1 MALSI
6 LKQNNIYYL
15 KGKLNSSTS
24 RSFIIHFEHIIS
36 NNDSVEINVEGINEI
51 DINGVNAFDI
61 LKSIALNM
69 SKVLSVSSNHK
80 NEIYNSISFNNA
92 A

>member
-6 LKQNNIYYL
+6 LKKENVFYL
-15 KGKLNSSTS
+15 KGKLNTSTS
-24 RSFIIHFEHIIS
+24 RSFIIHFEYLLS
-36 NNDSVEINVEGINEI
+36 NNECIEIDVEELNEI
-51 DINGVNAFDI
+51 DSVGVKAFSI
-61 LKSIALNM
+61 IKAIALNM

-80 NEIYNSISFNNA
+80 NEIYNSISFSNA